1 LSISIAVDAMGGDH
15 GVSVTVPASLKALS
29 KFSDIS
35 IVLVGQQA
43 LIEKELAKHQYDA
56 SRIKVH
62 HAEQVVEMDELPS
75 KALRNKRQSSMR
87 LALNLVKDDEAKACV
102 SAGNTGA
109 LMAVS
114 KFVLKTL
121 PGIDRPAICTS
132 MPTMKGHVHVLDL
145 GANVGADGESL
156 AQFAIMGSVLA
167 KAVDNNANPR
177 VGLLNIGEEEIKGHQ
192 RIKDAN
198 EILKSSKINY
208 IGYVEGDEIYKGDVD
223 IVSCDGFD
231 GNVALKA
238 SEGVAKMIS
247 FYLKEAFNK
256 NLLTKL
262 VALISYPVLKAFKEK
277 VDPRRYNGASF
288 LGLRKIVIKSHGGAD
303 AFSFYHAIAEARLE
317 VIKNVPDLIAH
328 EVKALLE
335 TQSAVEEA
343 SEASTEQQA

>member
-1 LSISIAVDAMGGDH
+1 MSINIAIDAMGGDH
-15 GVSVTVPASLKALS
+15 GISVTIPASLEALS

-35 IVLVGQQA
+35 ITLVGNQS
-43 LIEKELAKHQYDA
+43 LIENALSNYQYDA
-56 SRIKVH
+56 NRISVV
-62 HAEQVVEMDELPS
+62 HAEQVVEMDDLPS
-75 KALRNKRQSSMR
+75 KALRNKRKSSMR
-87 LALNLVKDDEAKACV
+87 LALNLVKDDTAQACV

-121 PGIDRPAICTS
+121 PGIDRPAICTT
-132 MPTMKGHVHVLDL
+132 MPNMKGGHVHVLDL
-145 GANVGADGESL
+145 GANVGADGKSL
-156 AQFAIMGSVLA
+156 AQFAVMGSVLA

-198 EILKSSKINY
+198 EILKVGSINY

-223 IVSCDGFD
+223 VVSCDGFD

-247 FYLKEAFNK
+247 HYIREAFNK

-262 VALISYPVLKAFKEK
+262 AGLVAYPVLKAFKEK

-317 VIKNVPDLIAH
+317 VIKNVPELIAT
-328 EVKALLE
+328 EVKSILE
-335 TQSAVEEA
+335 THQVEEL
-343 SEASTEQQA
+343 SLTEETEF

>member
-1 LSISIAVDAMGGDH
+1 MSIKIAIDAMGGDH
-15 GVSVTVPASLKALS
+15 GIKVTVPASLEALS

-35 IVLVGQQA
+35 IVLVGNQS
-43 LIEKELAKHQYDA
+43 LIEAELANHKYDKNRL
-56 SRIKVH
+56 SVE
-62 HAEQVVEMDELPS
+62 HADQVVEMDDLPS
-75 KALRNKRQSSMR
+75 KALRNKRKSSMR
-87 LALNLVKDDEAKACV
+87 IALNLVKEDAAQACV

-121 PGIDRPAICTS
+121 PGIDRPAICTQ

-145 GANVGADGESL
+145 GANVGAEGTSL
-156 AQFAIMGSVLA
+156 AQFAAMGSVLA
-167 KAVDNNANPR
+167 QAVDNNSRPR

-198 EILKSSKINY
+198 EILKSSDAINY

-223 IVSCDGFD
+223 VVSCDGFD
-231 GNVALKA
+231 GNVALKS
-238 SEGVAKMIS
+238 SEGVAKMIA
-247 FYLKEAFNK
+247 FYLREAFNR

-262 VALISYPVLKAFKEK
+262 AGLVVYPVLKAFKEK

-317 VIKNVPDLIAH
+317 VNKNVPELIAK
-328 EVKALLE
+328 EVKVILE
-335 TQSAVEEA
+335 NQR
-343 SEASTEQQA
+343 SEDTSTSE